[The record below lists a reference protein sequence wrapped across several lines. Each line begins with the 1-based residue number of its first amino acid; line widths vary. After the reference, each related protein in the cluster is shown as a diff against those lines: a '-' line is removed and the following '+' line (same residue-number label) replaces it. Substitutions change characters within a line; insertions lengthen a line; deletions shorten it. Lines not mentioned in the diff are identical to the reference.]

1 MTKSTRYFMAASAA
15 VVVSG
20 LCTGLVA
27 FYGGGFPALSASRGP
42 IELSYVPSD
51 TAVVAYADVR
61 AIMDSELR
69 QRLKVALPAPGQ
81 GQEEFQAATGIDIER
96 DIDYVVAAM
105 VVSGGE
111 VAPDK
116 SGLIVARGRFDIV
129 KLEALARE
137 HGGTVEE
144 YHGKRLVSVTHSAPV
159 ADAAPAPTPEAGPVL
174 REHHGSMTIA
184 FLEPGLV
191 AVGASAAVKHSIDAQ
206 MSAQSIT
213 SNNEMM
219 ELVSDIER
227 TNNAWA
233 VGRLDVLTSHTVLP
247 AQVANQLGAVKWFA
261 AAGHVNGGFSG
272 TVRAEARDDQSAEN
286 LRDVIRGVL
295 ALGRLQAQSDPR
307 LNALSQSLEL
317 TGTGRTVSLSFTV
330 PAELLD
336 MAVAHAQGT
345 KAH

>member
-1 MTKSTRYFMAASAA
+1 MAASAA

-27 FYGGGFPALSASRGP
+27 YYGGGFPALSASRGP
-42 IELSYVPSD
+42 IELAYVPSD

-69 QRLKVALPAPGQ
+69 QRLKIAVPTPGQ
-81 GQEEFQAATGIDIER
+81 GQAEFQAATGIDIER

-105 VVSGGE
+105 IASSGQMS
-111 VAPDK
+111 PDK
-116 SGLIVARGRFDIV
+116 SGLIVARGRFDVV
-129 KLEALARE
+129 KLEGLARE

-144 YHGKRLVSVTHSAPV
+144 YRGKRLASVTHSAQ
-159 ADAAPAPTPEAGPVL
+159 APDTVPPATPEVGPVL
-174 REHHGSMTIA
+174 HEHNGSMTIA

-191 AVGASAAVKHSIDAQ
+191 AVGESRAVKHAIDAQ

-213 SNNEMM
+213 SNDEMM

-233 VGRLDVLTSHTVLP
+233 VGRLDVLTSHAQLP
-247 AQVANQLGAVKWFA
+247 EQIANQVSAVKWFA

-272 TVRAEARDDQSAEN
+272 SIRAEARDDQAAEN

-295 ALGRLQAQSDPR
+295 ALGRLQGQSDPR

-336 MAVAHAQGT
+336 MAVAHAQGANGI
-345 KAH
+345 KVH